1 MRIVLGCSVSLF
13 CGGYDFITSGS
24 NTTLCQLVQSRAL
37 KSGRVQADCYY
48 TESMTIDHS
57 SFGLLKRY

>member
-13 CGGYDFITSGS
+13 CGGYDFITIASYS
-24 NTTLCQLVQSRAL
+24 TLCQLVQSSAL
-37 KSGRVQADCYY
+37 KSGRVRADCYY

-57 SFGLLKRY
+57 RFSLLKQY